1 MKYPTVVILLDAL
14 GYSVTERFGF
24 SPGGLPHTIRMRTVP
39 GFSQPALTSIFT
51 GLPPDRHELWM
62 MYSFSKDRSPFRW
75 LSIIP
80 ENVPENRL
88 WLKRLIDW
96 KLRSID
102 NVKSYYSLYNIPR
115 NVLRYLDLPAKG
127 NLFVPGGV
135 ERVNTVIDELAQRGS
150 RIFVRD
156 YHTPEVSAFEQL
168 EEALVKEEA
177 DFYLLYTAE
186 LDADLHKYGTRHE
199 NIDAHLKWYSE
210 RLEALLSIN
219 KNIRLLVFG
228 DHGMCQVSDTIDIK
242 DKIES
247 LGLRIP
253 EDYIPFYDS
262 TLARF
267 KVYSKKAERE
277 ITDILSDLQSGTIL
291 DDIEKQKL
299 GIYFA
304 DNEYGDII
312 FLLNAGKIIL
322 PSYMSESPVAGM
334 HGYHPDN
341 ECMYSSMFSNVDF
354 KVSDGSIM
362 DIADFILP
370 GFISG
375 KR

>member
-1 MKYPTVVILLDAL
+1 
-14 GYSVTERFGF
+14 
-24 SPGGLPHTIRMRTVP
+24 
-39 GFSQPALTSIFT
+39 
-51 GLPPDRHELWM
+51 
-62 MYSFSKDRSPFRW
+62 
-75 LSIIP
+75 
-80 ENVPENRL
+80 
-88 WLKRLIDW
+88 
-96 KLRSID
+96 
-102 NVKSYYSLYNIPR
+102 LYNIPR

>member
-1 MKYPTVVILLDAL
+1 MKCPTVVVLLDAL
-14 GYSVTERFGF
+14 GYLVTERFGF
-24 SPGGLPHTIRMRTVP
+24 RPDGLSHRIRMRTVP

-51 GLPPDRHELWM
+51 GLPPDKHELWM
-62 MYSFSKDRSPFRW
+62 MYSFARDKSPFKW
-75 LSIIP
+75 LSMIP
-80 ENVPENRL
+80 ESVSEKRL
-88 WLKRLIDW
+88 WLNRLIHW
-96 KLRSID
+96 KLRCFD
-102 NVKSYYSLYNIPR
+102 NIKSYYSLYNIPR

-135 ERVNTVIDELAQRGS
+135 EKVNTVIDELAHRDS

-156 YHTPEVSAFEQL
+156 YHTPEVLAFEQL
-168 EEALVKEEA
+168 EEALVKREA
-177 DFYLLYTAE
+177 DFYLLYTAG
-186 LDADLHKYGTRHE
+186 LDADLHKYGTKHE
-199 NIDAHLKWYSE
+199 NIDAHLRWYSE
-210 RLEALLSIN
+210 RLENLLSIN
-219 KNIRLLVFG
+219 NNIRLLVFG
-228 DHGMCQVSDTIDIK
+228 DHGMCEVSDTIDIK
-242 DKIES
+242 EKIEAV
-247 LGLRIP
+247 GLRIP

-277 ITDILSDLQSGTIL
+277 ITDILSDLQSGIIL
-291 DDIEKQKL
+291 DDIEKKKL

-304 DNEYGDII
+304 DNEYGDVI

-322 PSYMSESPVAGM
+322 PSYMSDSPVAGM

-341 ECMYSSMFSNVDF
+341 ECMYSSLFSNVEF

-370 GFISG
+370 GFIPG